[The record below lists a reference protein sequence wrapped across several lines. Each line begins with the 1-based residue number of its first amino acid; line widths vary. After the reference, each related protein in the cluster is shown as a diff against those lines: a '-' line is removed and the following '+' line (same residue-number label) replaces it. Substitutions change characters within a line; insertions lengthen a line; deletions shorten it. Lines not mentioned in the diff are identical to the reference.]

1 MEYPKE
7 FESLINETKNNYVGE
22 FIGVGNP
29 ASNILIVGKEPAIP
43 KEKKEQRLQEIV
55 NNYKQWE
62 VNLRNDI
69 GIDKVL
75 SMDERSY
82 EYNPLYPYK
91 GQKFLWYIEKI
102 VDGKIIPIR
111 GEGGT
116 SKTWY
121 QYQKLW
127 DLIRDGKKK
136 NHSDFIDFHVHC
148 FSTELSSANEKY
160 SSQVTPEK
168 RKNSINIRKR
178 LLCHPFYQR
187 FSIVILAVGHYP
199 KQHDIDI
206 ESIFKTKW
214 DGQTCEVGRFWYNI
228 HNSLTGTPRLL
239 IHTNQLSM
247 VSDELIKE
255 LADRCIEFKSK
266 YHINL

>member
-7 FESLINETKNNYVGE
+7 FDKLINFVKVNCKNE
-22 FIGVGNP
+22 FVGVGNP
-29 ASNILIVGKEPAIP
+29 TSTILFVGKEPAIP
-43 KEKKEQRLQEIV
+43 KEKKSQRLHEIEK
-55 NNYKQWE
+55 NCAQWE
-62 VNLRNDI
+62 SNINQGLDMTDI
-69 GIDKVL
+69 LPIYDKN
-75 SMDERSY
+75 Y
-82 EYNPLYPYK
+82 QYNPLYPYK
-91 GQKFLWYIEKI
+91 GQKYSVYTEKS
-102 VDGKIIPIR
+102 KK

-127 DLIRDGKKK
+127 DLIRDGKKR
-136 NHSDFIDFHVHC
+136 NHSDFIDFHEYC

-160 SSQVTPEK
+160 SSIVNPEN
-168 RKNSINIRKR
+168 RKNSIKIRKG

-199 KQHDIDI
+199 RQHDIDI

-214 DGQTCEVGRFWYNI
+214 EGQTCTVGRFWYNI
-228 HNSLTGTPRLL
+228 HKSLTGTPKLL

-255 LADRCIEFKSK
+255 IADRCIEYKCK
-266 YHINL
+266 NQINL